1 MLALPKRRRAW
12 WQHECRQRGSPGA
25 PLGSIRMLDML
36 AFSSRCW
43 SRLLAAAL
51 EHKNEVAIQLAHG
64 IRACLGLLYHL
75 FLPLDSV

>member
-1 MLALPKRRRAW
+1 
-12 WQHECRQRGSPGA
+12 
-25 PLGSIRMLDML
+25 MLDML